1 MSTDWKKLIPPKRH
15 GAEYFLN
22 HAPHTWTAV
31 GYFDARDLTHKNEG
45 KATAELVNK
54 GAKEYQQR
62 MAHQTR
68 KRALDI
74 RKQNVKQHRIDS
86 AAMTRELAG
95 LHRPPLPSENKVALE
110 LKDCL
115 DNMAK
120 QHVNLKDV
128 RVFGIVMIG
137 AELDLYAM
145 SLDVPGLFIMR
156 QLNKAYLPRNHFD
169 LAVLPQTINFFMTLQ
184 RLLQDSY
191 ALCAR
196 PRLDHAHAGVCAS
209 LGTPIKVLIT

>member
-31 GYFDARDLTHKNEG
+31 SYFDARDLTHKNEG
-45 KATAELVNK
+45 KATAELGEWIRYFQSSGCKVLMEMASSMKKADIRQYWVDK

-95 LHRPPLPSENKVALE
+95 LHRKCISSRSCDE
-110 LKDCL
+110 
-115 DNMAK
+115 
-120 QHVNLKDV
+120 HI
-128 RVFGIVMIG
+128 FW
-137 AELDLYAM
+137 
-145 SLDVPGLFIMR
+145 
-156 QLNKAYLPRNHFD
+156 
-169 LAVLPQTINFFMTLQ
+169 
-184 RLLQDSY
+184 LL
-191 ALCAR
+191 C
-196 PRLDHAHAGVCAS
+196 C
-209 LGTPIKVLIT
+209 PI

>member
-1 MSTDWKKLIPPKRH
+1 
-15 GAEYFLN
+15 
-22 HAPHTWTAV
+22 
-31 GYFDARDLTHKNEG
+31 
-45 KATAELVNK
+45 
-54 GAKEYQQR
+54 

-95 LHRPPLPSENKVALE
+95 LHLALE